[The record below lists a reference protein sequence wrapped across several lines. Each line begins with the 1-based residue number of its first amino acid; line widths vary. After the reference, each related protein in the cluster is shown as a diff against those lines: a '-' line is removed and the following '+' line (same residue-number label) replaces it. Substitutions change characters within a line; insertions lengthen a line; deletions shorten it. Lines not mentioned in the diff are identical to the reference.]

1 MAYHAVIGKVK
12 VLTRSL
18 GQIRPIYQVLSA
30 KPLPFK
36 TLLA

>member
-12 VLTRSL
+12 VLTPYL
-18 GQIRPIYQVLSA
+18 GQIHPIYQVLSA
-30 KPLPFK
+30 KSLPCK